1 MNAKEWRNSSGIS
14 LLEVLVAMIILSLG
28 LLGLAP
34 LFVNSIKGNVNSRD
48 NTVAAGLASE
58 RIEQYEKMSP
68 LPALPFYST
77 EPSLGGGAYTRT
89 TSILDHATDSL
100 VPAGGCRIDVTVA
113 WRDDHN
119 IDRTSHLS
127 TIIVNP

>member
-1 MNAKEWRNSSGIS
+1 MRLKKWQSKSGIS
-14 LLEVLVAMIILSLG
+14 LLEVLVSMILLSLG

-48 NTVAAGLASE
+48 NTVAASLASE

-68 LPALPFYST
+68 LPALPFYSE
-77 EPSLGGGAYTRT
+77 EPSLGGGAYTRRT
-89 TSILDHATDSL
+89 AILDHVTDSL
-100 VPAGGCRIDVTVA
+100 IPVGGCRIDVTVA

-119 IDRTSHLS
+119 VDRTSHLS
-127 TIIVNP
+127 TLIVQP